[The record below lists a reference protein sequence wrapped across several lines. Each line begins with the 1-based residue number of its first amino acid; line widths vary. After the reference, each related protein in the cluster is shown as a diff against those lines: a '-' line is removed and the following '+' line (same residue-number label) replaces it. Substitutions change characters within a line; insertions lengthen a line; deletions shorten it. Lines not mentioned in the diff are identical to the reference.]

1 MFALAASLS
10 TCIYQSLC
18 DSHSYS
24 GEVESC
30 PFTGLAYRGC
40 LLRERQRRWTE
51 TFDGSLVPTTS
62 PAQWP
67 GVAALQSQLSSAREE
82 DSPKLSVLLCEALVA
97 VYLALLARG
106 LAGPAPGLLFRL
118 AVHRLDAR
126 MWAAVFGGG
135 AKVPDRAQLSQTD
148 NPSATL
154 SDEASKHR
162 CRLNLRLLSAE
173 AHRNGRRHSQDKLIY
188 REQFL
193 SPEISIWD
201 YFIAKPFSDSSNDEN
216 SFDSDESATEEEE
229 EEEEEEEGYE
239 KEDEVDEQR
248 HSQSPRALRQEHMNP
263 NSYSWTL
270 MQLAMVRLT
279 LHNLREFF
287 PMAGLD
293 MAELPGQ
300 SPLCHAVMCSLHQW
314 EAALE
319 RKIYELSGEGGGPP
333 AGMLPGIA
341 VSHSGPAIL
350 RHKAMLEPGNTPFR
364 NAGRG
369 ALPARRLWC
378 TLIRQEPL
386 TETFI
391 HYIFSQNRQK
401 NNVVRS
407 MTVHFVSFIT
417 ILLPKDKCSCRRN
430 FFFLF
435 LIVFFFFFLVF
446 FFLFFFYMQHMVV
459 INVIGSWGWCCAA
472 DATPL

>member
-401 NNVVRS
+401 NNVVDAHLRNGARIDAS
-407 MTVHFVSFIT
+407 PCLRDSRMMV
-417 ILLPKDKCSCRRN
+417 CSWAE
-430 FFFLF
+430 
-435 LIVFFFFFLVF
+435 I
-446 FFLFFFYMQHMVV
+446 
-459 INVIGSWGWCCAA
+459 
-472 DATPL
+472 